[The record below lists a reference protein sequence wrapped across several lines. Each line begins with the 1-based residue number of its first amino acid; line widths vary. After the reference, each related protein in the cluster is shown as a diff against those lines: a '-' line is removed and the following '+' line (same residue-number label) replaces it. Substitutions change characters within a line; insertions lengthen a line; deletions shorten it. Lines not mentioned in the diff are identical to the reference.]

1 MEGNLSC
8 RRHLSLLTR
17 HRWRLSVCKTSL
29 YLNCT
34 STIEFPQF
42 MRIIGLV
49 GLTVR
54 PSAWLSVCL
63 PVFCVRLW
71 MTCLLTAFINFLRF
85 SLCIWLRRK
94 KSEVCPELP
103 LHCTEPWLHFCLWL
117 LRFKYWSESIS
128 SHFEFTGCQTQAV
141 TKRVMQFVFF
151 FVCRLSF
158 FFRPRRTSAVSLVNF

>member
-1 MEGNLSC
+1 MISSESG
-8 RRHLSLLTR
+8 LLDGGKPE
-17 HRWRLSVCKTSL
+17 LPSAFVIANMTSM
-29 YLNCT
+29 T
-34 STIEFPQF
+34 F
-42 MRIIGLV
+42 IGLQNV
-49 GLTVR
+49 IISKLYFHYR
-54 PSAWLSVCL
+54 ISAIYENYWSVCL

-94 KSEVCPELP
+94 KSQVCPELP

-128 SHFEFTGCQTQAV
+128 SHFEFTGCQTSAA

-151 FVCRLSF
+151 CCMSFVFLL
-158 FFRPRRTSAVSLVNF
+158 PAQKNFCS